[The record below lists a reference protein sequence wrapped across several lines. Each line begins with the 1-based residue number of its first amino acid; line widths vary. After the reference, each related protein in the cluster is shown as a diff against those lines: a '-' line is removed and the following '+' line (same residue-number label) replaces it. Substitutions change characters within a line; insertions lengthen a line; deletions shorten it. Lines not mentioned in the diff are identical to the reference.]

1 MFILAQGVYTV
12 DISYDWNDTW
22 YDHYTRTESTAWA
35 FMLLFC
41 TFASWVGNF
50 WLLYV
55 SYESELFFY
64 IFVYFFSCFIL
75 TALSSSTLCE
85 NGCNI

>member
-22 YDHYTRTESTAWA
+22 YDHYISSESTAWA
-35 FMLLFC
+35 FMLLFI

-55 SYESELFFY
+55 AYESEQFYY
-64 IFVYFFSCFIL
+64 IFIYFFSCSIL
-75 TALSSSTLCE
+75 TALSSSSLFE
-85 NGCNI
+85 NGCII